1 MDARKRV
8 VTTAIRG
15 CNKSINRPSRL
26 MATAVWSL
34 AMTALLLSA
43 TATFAAP
50 VHGERHAAQR

>member
-8 VTTAIRG
+8 VTTANRG

-50 VHGERHAAQR
+50 LHGKRRAAQR